1 MKTETK
7 KQDKCQVKLTVNVDA
22 DEMKAVVKDVEKV
35 FLREAQLPGFRKG
48 KVPIEVIRK
57 QFAQGLKEETQR
69 ALFQKN
75 YPAAVKAEGLDEVSL
90 ADVQDLKFDEKG
102 GSFVAIVE
110 VKPVFKLPT
119 YKGLKVSE
127 SDVKVDDA
135 AVAEQIERLRAAYA
149 KYEDAKE
156 GETVAAGDFVQIDY
170 SGTVDGKS
178 ILEINPE
185 AKIVAAGT
193 GFWVQ
198 VEDGRFL
205 PEILDAVKGM
215 KIGESK
221 DGVKAKFDKD
231 AAPEGLKGKK
241 AEYALTL
248 KAFRRRVLPTDA
260 EFVEKAKAESI
271 EKLTATIRE
280 SMEKQAVEREARRRE
295 DEAVELLMKK
305 VDFDVPESQVRRAM
319 DAYLNDFAQR
329 AQYAGLNEEYFEK
342 NREKILKDAEEH
354 ARKQVRL
361 WYVIEAIAAAEKIEA
376 KDDEKGKKVV
386 EFILANAKK

>member
-127 SDVKVDDA
+127 ADVKVDDA
-135 AVAEQIERLRAAYA
+135 AVADQIERLRAAYA